1 MSSDLDTLLEM
12 GFDKSRAEL
21 AVKRPG
27 GLEGAINWLEKN
39 QETPLDELLAED
51 AAGPSTAELG
61 DGQVAASIVCNDCGK
76 KFRSQELA
84 GFHAEKTGHDDFAE
98 STEEIAA
105 LTEEE
110 RAARLAEMRKALA
123 EKRAKQAIVDKEEA
137 KRNEQ
142 IRLKATKETQD
153 MKEEIAR
160 KEQIKEAAKKR
171 QEKLDDMEAKK
182 RIRAKIEAD
191 KEERRRKTEAAKAA
205 REGRPAPAAPEAAAP
220 APAAA
225 PARPAAA
232 HTEARLRLQL
242 PSGNVMKTL
251 PAETTLF
258 EVAQMLETENQVTV
272 TKFTMNFPRK
282 VFEGIDF
289 GKTLKEAG
297 LTPSAALIVQ

>member
-1 MSSDLDTLLEM
+1 
-12 GFDKSRAEL
+12 
-21 AVKRPG
+21 
-27 GLEGAINWLEKN
+27 
-39 QETPLDELLAED
+39 
-51 AAGPSTAELG
+51 
-61 DGQVAASIVCNDCGK
+61 
-76 KFRSQELA
+76 
-84 GFHAEKTGHDDFAE
+84 
-98 STEEIAA
+98 
-105 LTEEE
+105 
-110 RAARLAEMRKALA
+110 
-123 EKRAKQAIVDKEEA
+123 
-137 KRNEQ
+137 
-142 IRLKATKETQD
+142 

-220 APAAA
+220 ASAAA